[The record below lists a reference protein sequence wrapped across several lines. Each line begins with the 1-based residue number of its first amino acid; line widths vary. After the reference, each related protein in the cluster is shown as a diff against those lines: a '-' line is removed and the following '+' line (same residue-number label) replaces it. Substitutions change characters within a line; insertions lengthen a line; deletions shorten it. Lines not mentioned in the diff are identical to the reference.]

1 MTAFDPKRTF
11 MPANRARELPAADRL
26 TLLRLPAEEAGVAPR
41 IFANAEDIQKLGA
54 HEGGDVAPAWLA
66 Q

>member
-1 MTAFDPKRTF
+1 